1 MSLLCCRL
9 SRSIKSIFC
18 LYEEGE
24 SDGGQVLGESA
35 LMCLAG
41 GGKKWEKR
49 KRKERDR
56 DRERNGGCYKCD
68 DLHETVNWY

>member
-1 MSLLCCRL
+1 M
-9 SRSIKSIFC
+9 
-18 LYEEGE
+18 
-24 SDGGQVLGESA
+24 LGESA